1 MPRTMPSEPT
11 SDPPPFSHRVR
22 VRYSEVDAQTVVYNA
37 HYLTYYDVTLVEYL
51 RARGLEDP
59 ALPPEPG
66 RDFVVK
72 RATLEFDA
80 ALRLDE
86 LFDVTCR
93 VTRIG
98 RSSVTFA
105 LTIVRVGERE
115 PCNRAEIIWVYTD
128 MAERRAVPIPDHL
141 RTLLLGA

>member
-1 MPRTMPSEPT
+1 MSDTMSNEPSHE
-11 SDPPPFSHRVR
+11 PPPFSHRMR
-22 VRYSEVDAQTVVYNA
+22 VRFSEVDAQAVVYNA

-59 ALPPEPG
+59 ALPPEQG

-72 RATLEFDA
+72 RTSLEYDA

-93 VTRIG
+93 VARIG

-105 LTIVRVGERE
+105 LTIVRVGERS

-128 MAERRAVPIPDHL
+128 MEKRQSVPVPEHL